1 MPPEKLD
8 ESSNLMNHW
17 NGRTSYRHSS
27 STSTHKGR
35 SIEKSLRSWRRGQSL
50 TPAAVRAWQADLFGN
65 LIESRT

>member
-1 MPPEKLD
+1 MVERRIATLQA
-8 ESSNLMNHW
+8 HA
-17 NGRTSYRHSS
+17 
-27 STSTHKGR
+27 THKGR